1 MPRQLKEIRN
11 FNIGNI
17 YNADTREVA
26 DEAASF
32 SRGIDSNA
40 PNGILRGTPQDRY
53 KGGSGDYAKY
63 KVDTGIVVATAFN
76 NVNNSMVLSDVSS
89 LAIGDWISI
98 GAYAWQIT
106 GVNSATKTVS
116 TGTSRYGTF
125 DVGSPVEIAVDSI
138 VYKIPTPMELVS
150 YVKDVNQDI
159 ENVIIFDQEGS
170 INGIEDIQTNESGT
184 LGGGINSTL
193 VSDDFTNFPFS
204 VSHSDTISAVRKGA
218 SYYIGTG
225 PGTKSKWMGKVG
237 DLALKGKKGFILED
251 AELLSPDYGSGNGS
265 YDKIITYQY
274 TTTNSSTATTKLPL
288 IDNETGVFHVAFTKG
303 EDHIYIIDGDSGFV
317 NKSINIGFSIT
328 AIAKVVSC
336 KTDARI
342 WLYEEIDDLTKF
354 ATNPGKIRCYE
365 IFDFQDTNSINLNSN
380 AEFPIGVPLTFKHE
394 HDCHWGQDH
403 NSGYPS
409 EPIYNGGLHSNT
421 SGADYPNPIPEVSDI
436 LETTDS
442 SGNGKLW
449 ILASPQ
455 GESERN
461 EWFRTANMLEEE
473 QMLLHRF
480 IWCSYSNIDGDLQDG
495 TTVTTYFNDKS
506 MPMSH
511 INDMANA
518 ANVLQYDI
526 GEADHTDVAHT
537 NFFKLAGRMGTTSGQ
552 TGDSANANFYIQTMK
567 RSVPGASGG
576 YTEPAK
582 PESSGLQSS
591 DNHLI
596 YESATD
602 FDDGEER
609 YFSLVHGG
617 SYWYSTPWNYPA
629 FEQKQVT
636 QYNDDLSAKLTI
648 QYDFTDCETGHLS
661 GHNASWFSQSVI
673 GNNYYKL
680 NGENR
685 WGNFKPMPYSLVDL
699 SDLYDGVDHVVGC
712 VVKMSDTTSPVFLED
727 MWMTHHDDQTSGPES
742 GANHQITK
750 GLRLIGMGGKSF
762 LWITNADIANYGA
775 HYVRSNS
782 FGYIGTGSNKGN
794 DANHLDDIP
803 LSTLGFDKADKV
815 VRQIKVLSDTIP
827 SSGITSIAR
836 NTALSSYNGFQTYN
850 DIDSRFSGL
859 FITYNPLDDDGS
871 SAAAPKGL
879 IVRLNTT
886 VEQADT
892 IDNITNAHGNEV
904 TIIDDTEPGLAGY
917 ANHTGTSGS
926 GFIIGNTSGTDA
938 DETNTINE
946 NAIIQ
951 SNGGGSSQEITNNGS
966 LTVEAL
972 ASHSG
977 LHSGTPEAP
986 NEVLPNGPGV
996 ISYFD
1001 TNGFFRKVWYNGS
1014 SATTAS
1020 NLFTEAEHSI
1030 ADNQAII
1037 LRSESLQKGFVVG
1050 TGPYESSDNPDN
1062 FPVNGTITKHGYLV
1076 HPQTD
1081 SDITP
1086 TNVDPLDATEPTIAY
1101 VWPKGASALNDGT
1114 GASDEGRRGQYGA
1127 SDYYFT
1133 IFNKGGK
1140 NNMYYGSLRS
1150 VEAWTSS
1157 GAIDSF
1163 GDNSAGSDFFYRLY
1177 INRLY
1182 QYSKYT
1188 TVEFENGE
1196 AHVDG
1201 VDNDGDYPNF
1211 PAEVSRYYKLSY
1223 EYDGFQDS
1231 PLTLSNYVYTNTS
1244 SSDKFKNIKIKIRI
1258 PFNLSSRISA
1268 VLVWRRGLIEN
1279 DTTGEAYR
1287 KVARLKLQTGAGW
1300 SKVDD
1305 ASGEYYEREIV
1316 DGFDGSNE
1324 TYKQWSDISET
1335 VVNTNV
1341 NYTISCNGGNK
1352 LYVAGFKHSLLPEG
1366 NNSLA
1371 WSKEGK
1377 YSQFDIQN
1385 DRMDLDDDITAL
1397 KYYNG
1402 VLLVFSLNKIYKID
1416 VNTNQIIDE
1425 IQGFGCINKD
1435 CVVETEYG
1443 LFFAD
1448 RNHIYK
1454 YTGGSVEIISYP
1466 IDTGD
1471 TQSWTASNTS
1481 FHTIKMYFSSKL
1493 NLLIIV
1499 TTLAASTSK
1508 VFTYHVL
1515 KQRWDYRY
1523 VNIKNASNTFDAQ
1536 TLENSL
1542 LFISKLGGDV
1552 YAFTGL
1558 QGKGDLATDASS
1570 KLVEIEGSSDYGEI
1584 TWESKDFTLG
1594 QDTNDKRF
1602 KKVKIEAD
1610 AALASA
1616 PTVRVDGATCT
1627 LVSAGTNEWKI
1638 TTNKKGKKIK
1648 VELAG
1653 NDDKQIYS
1661 IGIIYRGM
1669 KVR

>member
-1 MPRQLKEIRN
+1 M
-11 FNIGNI
+11 
-17 YNADTREVA
+17 
-26 DEAASF
+26 
-32 SRGIDSNA
+32 
-40 PNGILRGTPQDRY
+40 
-53 KGGSGDYAKY
+53 
-63 KVDTGIVVATAFN
+63 
-76 NVNNSMVLSDVSS
+76 SS
-89 LAIGDWISI
+89 
-98 GAYAWQIT
+98 
-106 GVNSATKTVS
+106 
-116 TGTSRYGTF
+116 
-125 DVGSPVEIAVDSI
+125 
-138 VYKIPTPMELVS
+138 
-150 YVKDVNQDI
+150 
-159 ENVIIFDQEGS
+159 
-170 INGIEDIQTNESGT
+170 
-184 LGGGINSTL
+184 
-193 VSDDFTNFPFS
+193 
-204 VSHSDTISAVRKGA
+204 SAV
-218 SYYIGTG
+218 
-225 PGTKSKWMGKVG
+225 
-237 DLALKGKKGFILED
+237 
-251 AELLSPDYGSGNGS
+251 
-265 YDKIITYQY
+265 
-274 TTTNSSTATTKLPL
+274 
-288 IDNETGVFHVAFTKG
+288 
-303 EDHIYIIDGDSGFV
+303 IDGDSGFV
-317 NKSINIGFSIT
+317 NKSIDVGFSIK
-328 AIAKVVSC
+328 AIAKVESC
-336 KTDARI
+336 ITTVKI
-342 WLYEEIDDLTKF
+342 WLYKEIDDLTKF
-354 ATNPGKIRCYE
+354 GTKPGKIYCYE
-365 IFDFQDTNSINLNSN
+365 IFDLTASVAINLKSN
-380 AEFPIGVPLTFKHE
+380 AEFPIGVPLTLH
-394 HDCHWGQDH
+394 HVRDCYWAD
-403 NSGYPS
+403 SASRGYPS
-409 EPIYNGGLHSNT
+409 APIYNDGYT
-421 SGADYPNPIPEVSDI
+421 SSAVPKCETIPEVTDI
-436 LETTDS
+436 LETVNS
-442 SGNGKLW
+442 SGHGKLW

-455 GESERN
+455 GDDAQI
-461 EWFRTANMLEEE
+461 EWFRTSFLLEGED
-473 QMLLHRF
+473 MLLHRF
-480 IWCSYSNIDGDLQDG
+480 IWCSFSNIDGDLSDG
-495 TTVTTYFNDKS
+495 TTADTYFVDKS
-506 MPMSH
+506 MPLAH
-511 INDMANA
+511 ILNIGA
-518 ANVLQYDI
+518 ANNTNSTDATRTDI
-526 GEADHTDVAHT
+526 NTMSMTHQALTI
-537 NFFKLAGRMGTTSGQ
+537 R
-552 TGDSANANFYIQTMK
+552 TMK
-567 RSVPGASGG
+567 RSVPGGSA
-576 YTEPAK
+576 YTEVA
-582 PESSGLQSS
+582 GDS
-591 DNHLI
+591 DGALVDNTTTVTYDSTI
-596 YESATD
+596 GIDED
-602 FDDGEER
+602 ER
-609 YFSLVHGG
+609 RYSLVHGG
-617 SYWYSTPWNYPA
+617 SFWYTSSTTQQLLAQGTTTSDSDHDRIRLNYHL
-629 FEQKQVT
+629 
-636 QYNDDLSAKLTI
+636 DLTDLENKLGN
-648 QYDFTDCETGHLS
+648 TGHNVNLYYPGNTSS
-661 GHNASWFSQSVI
+661 GHYSSRPYEFEGVETYAA
-673 GNNYYKL
+673 
-680 NGENR
+680 
-685 WGNFKPMPYSLVDL
+685 FKPFAYSLVDL

-712 VVKMSDTTSPVFLED
+712 VLKISDVTTPIMIED
-727 MWMTHHDDQTSGPES
+727 MWFNNDYINADDSVP
-742 GANHQITK
+742 NRQIKT
-750 GLRLIGMGGKSF
+750 GMRLCGMGGKSM
-762 LWITNADIANYGA
+762 LWITNADNNNYGA
-775 HYVRSNS
+775 LYCKSNS
-782 FGYIGTGSNKGN
+782 FGYNITDGSAA
-794 DANHLDDIP
+794 DHFDDIP
-803 LSTLGFDKADKV
+803 LSTLGFDKGDNV
-815 VRQIKVLSDTIP
+815 VRQMKVLSDIIP
-827 SSGITSIAR
+827 DSGITSIAR
-836 NTALSSYNGFQTYN
+836 NKATSDYNVFQAYN
-850 DIDSRFSGL
+850 DRDSRFSGL
-859 FITYNPLDDDGS
+859 FLTYMPDGDGGM
-871 SAAAPKGL
+871 APRGTV
-879 IVRLNTT
+879 VRLNTT
-886 VEQADT
+886 VEQGDT
-892 IDNITNAHGNEV
+892 IDNITNAYGNEV
-904 TIIDDTEPGLAGY
+904 TIIGNAESGVSGFAY
-917 ANHTGTSGS
+917 STGTSGS
-926 GFIIGNTSGTDA
+926 GYIVGNTGGTDA
-938 DETNTINE
+938 DEEYPINIK
-946 NAIIQ
+946 AIVQ
-951 SNGGGSSQEITNNGS
+951 SNGQQTISNGGSITIE
-966 LTVEAL
+966 TL
-972 ASHSG
+972 ASHTGLSG
-977 LHSGTPEAP
+977 SPESP
-986 NEVLPNGPGV
+986 ENVLPDGPGV
-996 ISYFD
+996 ISYWD
-1001 TNGFFRKVWYNGS
+1001 TDGFFRKAWYNGAN
-1014 SATTAS
+1014 ATTIS
-1020 NLFTEAEHSI
+1020 NIYVESEGHTI
-1030 ADNQAII
+1030 ADNSAII
-1037 LRSESLQKGFVVG
+1037 LRGENFQKGFLIG
-1050 TGPYESSDNPDN
+1050 SGPYESSDNPDN
-1062 FPVNGTITKHGYLV
+1062 FPVNGTITKYGYLL
-1076 HPQTD
+1076 HTMTN

-1086 TNVDPLDATEPTIAY
+1086 ANVDPRDTTEPTIAY

-1163 GDNSAGSDFFYRLY
+1163 GDNATSADFFHRLY

-1211 PAEVSRYYKLSY
+1211 PPEVSRYYKLSY

-1300 SKVDD
+1300 SKIEDT
-1305 ASGEYYEREIV
+1305 SGEYYEREIV

-1341 NYTISCNGGNK
+1341 NYSISATGGNK
-1352 LYVAGFKHSLLPEG
+1352 LYVAGFRHSLLPKG

-1454 YTGGSVEIISYP
+1454 YTGSSVEIISYP
-1466 IDTGD
+1466 IDTGN
-1471 TQSWTASNTS
+1471 TQSWTASTTS
-1481 FHTIKMYFSSKL
+1481 FYTIKMYFSSKL

-1499 TTLAASTSK
+1499 NTLAASTSR

-1536 TLENSL
+1536 NLENSL
-1542 LFISKLGGDV
+1542 LLISKLGGDV

-1570 KLVEIEGSSDYGEI
+1570 KLVEIEGSSDYGQI

-1616 PTVRVDGATCT
+1616 PTVKVDGATCT

>member
-17 YNADTREVA
+17 YNADDREVA

-40 PNGILRGTPQDRY
+40 PNGILRGVSQDRY
-53 KGGSGDYAKY
+53 KGASGNYAKY
-63 KVDTGIVVATAFN
+63 KIDTGIVVTTAFN
-76 NVNNSMVLSDVSS
+76 NVSSSMILSDVSS
-89 LAIGDWISI
+89 LAKGDWISI

-116 TGTSRYGTF
+116 TSTNRYGTF
-125 DVGSPVEIAVDSI
+125 DVGSPVEIAVDSV
-138 VYKIPTPMELVS
+138 VYKIPTPMQLVS
-150 YVKDVNQDI
+150 YVKDVNEDI

-184 LGGGINSTL
+184 LGGGINTTL

-204 VSHSDTISAVRKGA
+204 VNHTDTISAVRKGA

-237 DLALKGKKGFILED
+237 DLALKAKKGFILED
-251 AELLSPDYGSGNGS
+251 AELLSPDFGGGNSS

-274 TTTNSSTATTKLPL
+274 TTTNSSTATAKLPL

-303 EDHIYIIDGDSGFV
+303 DNYIYIIDGDSGFV
-317 NKSINIGFSIT
+317 NRSINIGFSIT

-354 ATNPGKIRCYE
+354 ATNPGKIHCYE
-365 IFDFQDTNSINLNSN
+365 IFDFQDTNPINLRSN
-380 AEFPIGVPLTFKHE
+380 AEFPIGVPLTFQHE

-409 EPIYNGGLHSNT
+409 EPIYNGGLHSDT

-436 LETTDS
+436 LETVDS

-455 GESERN
+455 GRSERN

-511 INDMANA
+511 INDMATA
-518 ANVLQYDI
+518 RNVLQYRV
-526 GEADHTDVAHT
+526 GNANHTDVGHT
-537 NFFKLAGRMGTTSGQ
+537 NFFKLAGRSSSTSGQ
-552 TGDSANANFYIQTMK
+552 AGDSASANFYMSTMK

-591 DNHLI
+591 SNHLI
-596 YESATD
+596 FETATN

-617 SYWYSTPWNYPA
+617 SYWYSTPWNN
-629 FEQKQVT
+629 QTWT
-636 QYNDDLSAKLTI
+636 QTTPGAPTDNVCAKLTL
-648 QYDFTDCETGHLS
+648 QYDFTDCETENNKG
-661 GHNASWFSQSVI
+661 GHNYTESFI
-673 GNNYYKL
+673 NNTHRDYYKL
-680 NGENR
+680 SGENR

-712 VVKMSDTTSPVFLED
+712 VVKISDTTSPVFLED
-727 MWMTHHDDQTSGPES
+727 MWMTHHDNATADTLPDHEV
-742 GANHQITK
+742 TK

-782 FGYIGTGSNKGN
+782 FGYIATGSNIGN

-803 LSTLGFDKADKV
+803 LSTLGFDKNDKI
-815 VRQIKVLSDTIP
+815 VRQIKVLGDSIP

-836 NTALSSYNGFQTYN
+836 NTSLSPYNGFQTYN
-850 DIDSRFSGL
+850 DRDSRFSGL
-859 FITYNPLDDDGS
+859 FITYNPLDDDGNS
-871 SAAAPKGL
+871 VGSVKGL
-879 IVRLNTT
+879 TVRLNTT
-886 VEQADT
+886 TEQADT

-904 TIIDDTEPGLAGY
+904 TIIGDAEAGLAGY
-917 ANHTGTSGS
+917 ANHAGTSGS

-938 DETNTINE
+938 DETNTINQ

-951 SNGGGSSQEITNNGS
+951 SNGGGSSQDVTNNTS

-972 ASHSG
+972 ASHAG

-1014 SATTAS
+1014 SATTVS
-1020 NLFTEAEHSI
+1020 NLFTEAEHAI
-1030 ADNQAII
+1030 PDNRAII
-1037 LRSESLQKGFVVG
+1037 LRSESLQKGFIIG
-1050 TGPYESSDNPDN
+1050 SGPYESNDNPDN
-1062 FPVNGTITKHGYLV
+1062 FPVNGTITKYGYIN
-1076 HPQTD
+1076 PAQTQLD
-1081 SDITP
+1081 MTP
-1086 TNVDPLDATEPTIAY
+1086 TNVDPLDTGQSTIAY
-1101 VWPKGASALNDGT
+1101 VWPKGTAALNDGT
-1114 GASDEGRRGQYGA
+1114 GASDEGRRSQYKT

-1140 NNMYYGSLRS
+1140 NNMYYGSL
-1150 VEAWTSS
+1150 TSAFAGVS
-1157 GAIDSF
+1157 AGKLDSF
-1163 GDNSAGSDFFYRLY
+1163 GDNVAGNDFFSRFF

-1182 QYSKYT
+1182 QYTKKTS
-1188 TVEFENGE
+1188 VEFENGE
-1196 AHVDG
+1196 AHVD
-1201 VDNDGDYPNF
+1201 DTDDEFLINF
-1211 PAEVSRYYKLSY
+1211 PTETSRYYKLSY

-1231 PLTLSNYVYTNTS
+1231 PLTTSTYVYTNS
-1244 SSDKFKNIKIKIRI
+1244 SSSNKFKNIKIKIRI

-1268 VLVWRRGLIEN
+1268 ILVWRRGLIES
-1279 DTTGEAYR
+1279 DTVGEAYR

-1300 SKVDD
+1300 TKIDN
-1305 ASGEYYEREIV
+1305 ASGEYYEKEIV

-1341 NYTISCNGGNK
+1341 NYTISCSGGNK
-1352 LYVAGFKHSLLPEG
+1352 LYVAGLRHSLLPEG

-1416 VNTNQIIDE
+1416 VNSNQIIDE
-1425 IQGFGCINKD
+1425 IQGFGCLNND
-1435 CVVETEYG
+1435 CVAETEYG

-1454 YTGGSVEIISYP
+1454 YTGTSVEVISYP
-1466 IDTGD
+1466 VDTGD
-1471 TQSWTASNTS
+1471 DKSWTSICSNLTN
-1481 FHTIKMYFSSKL
+1481 IKIYFSSKL

-1499 TTLAASTSK
+1499 STLSSSTTNIL
-1508 VFTYHVL
+1508 TYHVL
-1515 KQRWDYRY
+1515 KQRWDYRF
-1523 VNIKNASNTFDAQ
+1523 VTIKNASNTFDAQ
-1536 TLENSL
+1536 NLENSL
-1542 LFISKLGGDV
+1542 LLISKLGGDI

-1558 QGKGDLATDASS
+1558 QGKGDLGADASS
-1570 KLVEIEGSSDYGEI
+1570 KLVEIEGSSDYGQI
-1584 TWESKDFTLG
+1584 TWTSKDFTLG

-1602 KKVKIEAD
+1602 KKIKIEAN
-1610 AALASA
+1610 AALSSA
-1616 PTVRVDGATCT
+1616 PTVKVDGSTCT

-1638 TTNKKGKKIK
+1638 TTNKKGKKIS
-1648 VELAG
+1648 VAIAG
-1653 NDDKQIYS
+1653 NDEKEIYS
-1661 IGIIYRGM
+1661 IGIIYRTM